1 MVIKVLLAALLLGAL
16 VLAVVR
22 AVSRPHA
29 AGGPVERPAAEPGGG
44 PVERPAARGAASRLD
59 ALAMWAAVF
68 VPSSVVFG
76 WQVLGWHGA
85 GAALLA
91 PLGVIALWF
100 VYRVAVPSGF
110 PDRPA
115 GSGRVPARA
124 SAGGSGRG
132 SALYHL
138 VLTAVAAWAAVSLAS
153 ALGSRPASQQLGSL
167 IQHVIVWIVLLLAS
181 AGWLLSA
188 FATPGKPS
196 ERPSRVLGT
205 LEALFAA
212 ALAACFFTLS

>member
-22 AVSRPHA
+22 AVSRPHG
-29 AGGPVERPAAEPGGG
+29 AGGSVERLAAEPGGG
-44 PVERPAARGAASRLD
+44 LVERPAARGAASRLD

-76 WQVLGWHGA
+76 WQVFGWHGA

-115 GSGRVPARA
+115 GSGRVPARV
-124 SAGGSGRG
+124 SAGGSGRA

-153 ALGSRPASQQLGSL
+153 ALGPRPASQQLGSL

-212 ALAACFFTLS
+212 ALAVCFFTLS